1 MQSQA
6 SAQEDFSKIQDELK
20 AARDTEESP
29 FCASAINVGS
39 LFDVFARV
47 LWTLKLV
54 ISYHYLALG
63 SFLTGRA
70 GQTQGGNSGR

>member
-6 SAQEDFSKIQDELK
+6 SAQADFSKIQDELK
-20 AARDTEESP
+20 AARDAKESS
-29 FCASAINVGS
+29 FCAFAINVGS
-39 LFDVFARV
+39 LFDVFAPV

-54 ISYHYLALG
+54 VSCHYLALC